1 MNYTFEL
8 KELQATHIVYLHHQG
23 DMSMIPS
30 SIRKFMQWAGPKGL
44 INGPA
49 NKLISVYQH
58 EGKELSVDIGL
69 TVPQEVE
76 GENEIS
82 KGLLSGGLYAIGHFE
97 IGTDEIPAAWSLMY
111 TLTSKHQ
118 CKPCAGKSF
127 EIYQSIPLDQHPQ
140 DKCMID
146 LCIPVQMI
154 DLKLIEEK
162 AISILTE
169 CDTAMLAY
177 SS

>member
-30 SIRKFMQWAGPKGL
+30 SIRKLMQWAGPKGL

-97 IGTDEIPAAWSLMY
+97 IGTDEIPAAWIWNPTKIIALSWKVYHGHPL
-111 TLTSKHQ
+111 LADSSRS
-118 CKPCAGKSF
+118 GLKS
-127 EIYQSIPLDQHPQ
+127 
-140 DKCMID
+140 
-146 LCIPVQMI
+146 
-154 DLKLIEEK
+154 
-162 AISILTE
+162 T
-169 CDTAMLAY
+169 
-177 SS
+177 

>member
-23 DMSMIPS
+23 DISLIPS
-30 SIRKFMQWAGPKGL
+30 SIRKLMQWAGPKGL

-76 GENEIS
+76 GESEIS

-97 IGTDEIPAAWSLMY
+97 IGTTRRMELDVHAYIQTPMQ
-111 TLTSKHQ
+111 TLCGQIIRDLSKH
-118 CKPCAGKSF
+118 PPRST
-127 EIYQSIPLDQHPQ
+127 S
-140 DKCMID
+140 
-146 LCIPVQMI
+146 
-154 DLKLIEEK
+154 
-162 AISILTE
+162 TR
-169 CDTAMLAY
+169 
-177 SS
+177 

>member
-23 DMSMIPS
+23 DISFIPS
-30 SIRKFMQWAGPKGL
+30 SIRKLMQWAGPKGL
-44 INGPA
+44 ITGPA

-97 IGTDEIPAAWSLMY
+97 I
-111 TLTSKHQ
+111 
-118 CKPCAGKSF
+118 
-127 EIYQSIPLDQHPQ
+127 
-140 DKCMID
+140 
-146 LCIPVQMI
+146 
-154 DLKLIEEK
+154 
-162 AISILTE
+162 
-169 CDTAMLAY
+169 
-177 SS
+177 

>member
-23 DMSMIPS
+23 DISFIPS
-30 SIRKFMQWAGPKGL
+30 SIRKLMQWAGPKGL
-44 INGPA
+44 ITGPA

-76 GENEIS
+76 GESEIS

-111 TLTSKHQ
+111 TLTSKDR
-118 CKPCAGKSF
+118 KS
-127 EIYQSIPLDQHPQ
+127 
-140 DKCMID
+140 
-146 LCIPVQMI
+146 VV
-154 DLKLIEEK
+154 
-162 AISILTE
+162 
-169 CDTAMLAY
+169 
-177 SS
+177 

>member
-23 DMSMIPS
+23 DMSLIPS
-30 SIRKFMQWAGPKGL
+30 SIRKLMQWAGPKGL

-76 GENEIS
+76 GESEIS

-146 LCIPVQMI
+146 LCIPCLLYTS
-154 DLKLIEEK
+154 DAADE
-162 AISILTE
+162 
-169 CDTAMLAY
+169 
-177 SS
+177 